1 MSTPQP
7 RGRRNFRAPITL
19 VVLVG
24 ILVAGAY
31 FGWRG
36 LTADITAT
44 AEPTKSTKTPKKPS
58 GRCTPREGSPA
69 KVLTSR
75 EVRVSV
81 FNAGGI
87 TGLADETLNALHARG
102 FRLGTAENAPTGSGV
117 TAVQV
122 WDARP
127 ESPQARLVAMQ
138 FEGTVQR
145 VRAKTDLGPGID
157 VIVGDNFPGLAT
169 PAPRTIQI
177 KAATPDKECPQK
189 RKKGSAQG

>member
-1 MSTPQP
+1 M
-7 RGRRNFRAPITL
+7 
-19 VVLVG
+19 VLVG

-36 LTADITAT
+36 LTTDITAT
-44 AEPTKSTKTPKKPS
+44 AEPTEPRTTKTKPS
-58 GRCTPREGSPA
+58 PRCTPREGSPA

-102 FRLGTAENAPTGSGV
+102 FRLGTADNAPTGSGV

-127 ESPQARLVAMQ
+127 DSPQARLVAEQ
-138 FEGTVQR
+138 FEGTVKR

-157 VIVGDNFPGLAT
+157 VVVGDNFPGLAAT
-169 PAPRTIQI
+169 APRTIKV
-177 KAATPDKECPQK
+177 KAATPDKECAQK
-189 RKKGSAQG
+189 RKRGSAQG

>member
-1 MSTPQP
+1 MSTSQPQP
-7 RGRRNFRAPITL
+7 RRRRNFRAPITL

-44 AEPTKSTKTPKKPS
+44 AEPTEPKTTKPS
-58 GRCTPREGSPA
+58 PRCTPREGSPT
-69 KVLTSR
+69 KLLTSR

-87 TGLADETLNALHARG
+87 TGLAEETLSALHTRG
-102 FRLGTAENAPTGSGV
+102 FRLGTADNAPTGSGV

-127 ESPQARLVAMQ
+127 DSPQARLVAEQ
-138 FEGTVQR
+138 FQGTVKR

-157 VIVGDNFPGLAT
+157 VVVGDNFPGLAAT
-169 PAPRTIQI
+169 APRTIKV
-177 KAATPDKECPQK
+177 KAATPDKECAQK
-189 RKKGSAQG
+189 RKRGSAQG